1 MYNRILAPLDG
12 STTAEQV
19 LPYVRLLATNLQARV
34 DLLRAVEHL
43 PPEWMDWVI
52 GRQPL
57 EIAAHMSRHAE
68 DYLEGV
74 AASLAADGLTAYP
87 IIRGGADA
95 STIVEEAKKDPDTL
109 LVMCTHGRTGITRW
123 ILGSVMDKVLQTTFC
138 PLLIVHAR
146 EEEKVEPALE
156 LRTVIVPLDGSS
168 LAEQVIPHV
177 VALAQALNLQVILVR
192 VTLPLED
199 YYRAMDYPVAPYGD
213 PSREIDTMAQ
223 NYFGQVRE
231 KLRQQGIA
239 KVEVKMLHGHPADA
253 IIDFAQETPHNLVAM
268 TTHGRSGIGRWAL
281 GSVTDRV
288 TRYGGD
294 PMLVVKAEEKAC

>member
-1 MYNRILAPLDG
+1 
-12 STTAEQV
+12 
-19 LPYVRLLATNLQARV
+19 LLAKNLQARV
-34 DLLRAVEHL
+34 ELLRVVEHL

-57 EIAAHMSRHAE
+57 EIAARMSRHAE

-74 AASLAADGLTAYP
+74 AASLAADALRAYP

-95 STIVEEAKKDPDTL
+95 ATIVEEAEKEPDTL

-123 ILGSVMDKVLQTTFC
+123 ILGSVMDKVLQAASC
-138 PLLIVHAR
+138 PLLIVPAR
-146 EEEKVEPALE
+146 EEEKVEPVLD

-168 LAEQVIPHV
+168 LAEQVIPHAA
-177 VALAQALNLQVILVR
+177 ALAQALNLRVILVR
-192 VTLPLED
+192 VTLPVED
-199 YYRAMDYPVAPYGD
+199 YYRAMEYPVAPYGD

-223 NYFGQVRE
+223 NYFSQVRE
-231 KLRQQGIA
+231 KLQQQGIA
-239 KVEVKMLHGHPADA
+239 KVEVKILHGHPADA
-253 IIDFAQETPHNLVAM
+253 IIVFAQETPHNLVAM

-288 TRYGGD
+288 VRYCGD
-294 PMLVVKAEEKAC
+294 PTLVVRAEE